1 MGDKWLPK
9 LLAIVY
15 IVEGIAA
22 LLAPDSMSK
31 FTTRWF
37 VDNPRNM
44 RLGGILAIALG
55 ISLALS
61 QYLQEQPPQPWYRR
75 CFGS

>member
-1 MGDKWLPK
+1 MRDKWLPG

-22 LLAPDSMSK
+22 LLAPKSMSK

-44 RLGGILAIALG
+44 RLGGILAIAMG

-61 QYLQEQPPQPWYRR
+61 HYQQEQPPQPWYRR
-75 CFGS
+75 CFGA

>member
-1 MGDKWLPK
+1 MRDKRLPK

-15 IVEGIAA
+15 IGEGIAI
-22 LLAPDSMSK
+22 LLAPESMSK
-31 FTTRWF
+31 LTTRWF

-55 ISLALS
+55 IWLALS
-61 QYLQEQPPQPWYRR
+61 QYQQEQPPQPWYRR
-75 CFGS
+75 CFGG

>member
-1 MGDKWLPK
+1 MWVKWLPRA
-9 LLAIVY
+9 LAVVY
-15 IVEGIAA
+15 IVEGIAIF
-22 LLAPDSMSK
+22 LAPEGMSK

-55 ISLALS
+55 ILLALS
-61 QYLQEQPPQPWYRR
+61 QYKQEQPPQPWYRR
-75 CFGS
+75 RFGG